1 MENKLLKTKLLK
13 NKLLLLF
20 LILICYAKPTLA
32 DTSPDT
38 VKIGCYIIS
47 LHNFNFKDK
56 EYDARFWLWMVYKNP
71 EIRFD
76 NNIEIPNAKSF
87 TIDEIIQD
95 SLIENGKKYQWVQMK
110 LNCTMKQSWEI
121 SSYPFDFQNLKIL
134 VESTKYDL
142 RDLIFVADTS
152 GKSYDPDLI
161 VDGWNINHFD
171 VKTGFSPYATT
182 FGEKNMG
189 NTQVKYANLQIQ
201 FSLRRAAWGLF
212 FKLFLGMYVAFAIA
226 YVSFYINPR
235 VSDPRFGLP
244 VGGLFSAVG
253 NKYIVDAYLPDTSQ
267 LTIVDWL
274 HGLTFV
280 MILAIIIFSAYA
292 LKLEQQRRAYK
303 KTDRIAKTIVI
314 GFYVVVNLLFI
325 LVAYWSN

>member
-1 MENKLLKTKLLK
+1 MINRFLPFI
-13 NKLLLLF
+13 LLF
-20 LILICYAKPTLA
+20 FAFSQPIFSKS
-32 DTSPDT
+32 SPDT

-56 EYDARFWLWMVYKNP
+56 EYDARFWLWMIYKNP

-87 TIDEIIQD
+87 SINEVIED
-95 SLIENGKKYQWVQMK
+95 SLIENGKKYKWVQMK

-134 VESTKYDL
+134 VESTKYDS
-142 RDLIFVADTS
+142 RDLIFVADKS

-161 VDGWNINHFD
+161 VDGWDIAKFD
-171 VKTGFSPYATT
+171 LRTGFSHYATT
-182 FGEKNMG
+182 FGEKKSDSATVN
-189 NTQVKYANLQIQ
+189 YANFQMNFL
-201 FSLRRAAWGLF
+201 LKRAAWGLF

-253 NKYIVDAYLPDTSQ
+253 NKYIVDGYLPDTSQ

-274 HGLTFV
+274 HGLTFI
-280 MILAIIIFSAYA
+280 MILTIIIFSAYA

-314 GFYVVVNLLFI
+314 SFYILTNLIFI
-325 LVAYWSN
+325 LVAY

>member
-1 MENKLLKTKLLK
+1 MKSKFLFFF
-13 NKLLLLF
+13 LF
-20 LILICYAKPTLA
+20 LSLYIVHDLWGK
-32 DTSPDT
+32 SNPDT
-38 VKIGCYIIS
+38 VKIGCYVIS

-56 EYDARFWLWMVYKNP
+56 EYNARFWLWMVYENP

-87 TIDEIIQD
+87 SIDEIIED
-95 SLIENGKKYQWVQMK
+95 SLVQNGKKYKWVQMK
-110 LNCTMKQSWEI
+110 INCTMKQSWEI
-121 SSYPFDFQNLKIL
+121 SGYPFDIQDLNIL
-134 VESTKYDL
+134 VESTKYDS
-142 RDLIFVADTS
+142 RDLTFVADTM
-152 GKSYDPDLI
+152 GRSYDPDLI
-161 VDGWNINHFD
+161 VDGWNIRQFD
-171 VKTGFSPYATT
+171 VKTGSSLYATT
-182 FGEKNMG
+182 FGEQTLNNKEVN
-189 NTQVKYANLQIQ
+189 YANFQMRFALE
-201 FSLRRAAWGLF
+201 RTAWGLF

-253 NKYIVDAYLPDTSQ
+253 NKYIVDSYLPDTSQ

-292 LKLEQQRRAYK
+292 LKLEQQRRAYR

-314 GFYVVVNLLFI
+314 AFYFLVNMIFI
-325 LVAYWSN
+325 LIAYWSN